1 MEEAEGKSLP
11 RSVGPRGLMCEL
23 CRSGA
28 GLALGSGFSS
38 NSVCGL
44 KLMALKRAWGRR
56 DEGRKGNGS

>member
-44 KLMALKRAWGRR
+44 ELMALKRAWGRG